1 MTGRIET
8 VDTEGLRAKSRLGVR
23 VAVWLGAL
31 TAVEYF
37 IALNVDDPL
46 IWLIPFVLAK
56 GWLILRYFMHIQ
68 DVLGEER

>member
-1 MTGRIET
+1 MTDQVET
-8 VDTEGLRAKSRLGVR
+8 VDAGGLGAKSRLGVL
-23 VAVWLGAL
+23 VAVWLAIL
-31 TAVEYF
+31 TAVEYL

-56 GWLILRYFMHIQ
+56 GWLILRYFMHIR